1 MGARQRVSHQDAAQ
15 GGVAERERIVAQMRE
30 VWPEVKIMLRGD
42 GGFCRD
48 QLLSCCEANGVDGV
62 LGLARNERLR
72 SLIEEAMQQAAQ
84 RQQQTGEPA
93 RVFREF
99 DDRRRQSWSRA
110 RRVVAQ
116 AEQLPGQE
124 NRRYLVTSLDAD
136 RWPAQPLSARRDPGP
151 QATWEAHADGR
162 SGLAGSDGNHGSRGT
177 LRDVSRGG
185 ILFHFPEVGAL
196 TA

>member
-1 MGARQRVSHQDAAQ
+1 M
-15 GGVAERERIVAQMRE
+15 
-30 VWPEVKIMLRGD
+30 
-42 GGFCRD
+42 
-48 QLLSCCEANGVDGV
+48 
-62 LGLARNERLR
+62 
-72 SLIEEAMQQAAQ
+72 
-84 RQQQTGEPA
+84 
-93 RVFREF
+93 
-99 DDRRRQSWSRA
+99 
-110 RRVVAQ
+110 VAQ

-136 RWPAQPLSARRDPGP
+136 RWPAQPLSARWDPGP